1 MASRALSARVLLV
14 VLQLCL
20 AVEHTRTS
28 STQWFRWPATRAFT
42 HGDAGSGR
50 AAGGGARAS
59 FGGPPTGSRGL
70 PLCFGMMRPM
80 SEHAHGSLGAIT
92 CLQLRAQ
99 LPAGGAAAPRLHAA
113 RLAAWGRR
121 GEHRRSTGLGRA
133 RTVDGAAALVA
144 QAQVPDDVGHGL
156 NAREDD
162 VWTAARDARGTPLWI
177 EAVNGATPLQDEGDE
192 ADFQVLA
199 DEEFEYG
206 WWAPSKA
213 SVLQVDQD
221 DSRLPTV
228 EMWEGDIDI
237 RDWRDGEMESEL
249 GRLEMAVGED
259 RMPSLLQLNKA
270 MHLCC
275 KAVYKGLGQ
284 AGLAKGL
291 RVLNLMWECGVA
303 PNSRSFDLLLDAAIG
318 SAAQGNKEALY
329 VALTIV
335 LNMCELG
342 IAPRVI
348 LVNQLL
354 KQVLKATGNVEEDFS
369 LALKVMDAVS
379 ASGLPLDIYTY
390 NSFVAATALQP
401 QQGPHHSLRLMAR
414 MRRHKVKPDIVT
426 YNAFLHTCAKSCHV
440 HGYPKTFSKV
450 LCSDST
456 LALY

>member
-1 MASRALSARVLLV
+1 MARRALSARVLLV

-28 STQWFRWPATRAFT
+28 STQWFRWPAARALT

-50 AAGGGARAS
+50 AAV
-59 FGGPPTGSRGL
+59 GGPPKGSRGL
-70 PLCFGMMRPM
+70 PLCFGMMRLKR
-80 SEHAHGSLGAIT
+80 ENGSPGALT
-92 CLQLRAQ
+92 CLQLRPQ
-99 LPAGGAAAPRLHAA
+99 LP
-113 RLAAWGRR
+113 AAWGRR
-121 GEHRRSTGLGRA
+121 EENRRSTGLGRA
-133 RTVDGAAALVA
+133 RTVDSAAAMVA
-144 QAQVPDDVGHGL
+144 QAQLPDDVGYGL
-156 NAREDD
+156 NARGDE
-162 VWTAARDARGTPLWI
+162 VWTLARDARGTPLWI

-221 DSRLPTV
+221 DSHLPPV

-237 RDWRDGEMESEL
+237 GDWRDGEMESEL

-291 RVLNLMWECGVA
+291 RVLNLMWDCGVA

-342 IAPRVI
+342 LAPRVI

-354 KQVLKATGNVEEDFS
+354 KQVLKATGNVEKDFS

-390 NSFVAATALQP
+390 NSLVAATALQP

-440 HGYPKTFSKV
+440 HGYSQTFCKV
-450 LCSDST
+450 LSIVT
-456 LALY
+456 